1 MGMININGTKLE
13 IETLAATSSTGGP
26 TLVFLHEGLGSVAL
40 WTGKQGSWPMALCE
54 ALGCPGVVYSR
65 QGYGQSEPIADVR
78 GLGRYGPDF
87 MHRQAWEV
95 LPELLNE
102 LRIERPILV
111 GHSDGGTIALLYAAR
126 HRVDACVV
134 LAPHVMVED
143 VSIASIEQAKLAY
156 ESGELRSRLSRFHAD
171 VDGAF
176 WQWCDVWLSD
186 AFRSFDIRDL
196 CRSIQD
202 PVLAIQGRDD
212 VYGTL
217 EQIRQIQP
225 AGLIERLVLEG
236 CGHSPHKDQREQVTA
251 AIMAF
256 LKQQVPALQA

>member
-1 MGMININGTKLE
+1 MNIKGIQLEVETFQSERMGQ
-13 IETLAATSSTGGP
+13 AP

-40 WTGKQGSWPMALCE
+40 WSGKQGSWPRALCE
-54 ALGCPGVVYSR
+54 ALACPGVVYSR

-78 GLGRYGPDF
+78 GLGRHGPDF

-95 LPELLNE
+95 LPELLKKLGIN
-102 LRIERPILV
+102 RPILV
-111 GHSDGGTIALLYAAR
+111 GHSDGGSIALLYAAR

-134 LAPHVMVED
+134 LAPHVMVEE
-143 VSIASIEQAKLAY
+143 VSIASIEQAKLAF
-156 ESGELRSRLSRFHAD
+156 EAGDLRTRLTRFHAD

-186 AFRSFDIRDL
+186 AFRSFDIREL
-196 CRSIQD
+196 CRRIQD

-217 EQIRQIQP
+217 EQIQQIQP

-236 CGHSPHKDQREQVTA
+236 CGHSPHRDQREQVTA
-251 AIMAF
+251 AISAF
-256 LKQQVPALQA
+256 LKQHVPVLRA

>member
-1 MGMININGTKLE
+1 MGMMNIKGIQLE
-13 IETLAATSSTGGP
+13 VETCNPERMGQAP

-40 WTGKQGSWPMALCE
+40 WDGKQGPWPQALCE
-54 ALGCPGVVYSR
+54 ALGLPGVVYSR
-65 QGYGQSEPIADVR
+65 QGYGRSAPITDVR
-78 GLGRYGPDF
+78 GQGRHGPDF

-95 LPELLNE
+95 LPALLNE
-102 LRIERPILV
+102 LGIARPILV

-143 VSIASIEQAKLAY
+143 VSIASIEQAKLAF
-156 ESGELRSRLSRFHAD
+156 ESGDLRSRLARFHVD
-171 VDGAF
+171 VDVAF

-186 AFRSFDIRDL
+186 AFRSFNIREL
-196 CRSIQD
+196 CRQIQD

-217 EQIRQIQP
+217 EQIHQIQP
-225 AGLIERLVLEG
+225 MGIMAHLVLER
-236 CGHSPHKDQREQVTA
+236 CGHSPHRDQREQVTA

-256 LKQQVPALQA
+256 LRRQVPALQA

>member
-1 MGMININGTKLE
+1 MNIKGIQLEVETFQSERMGQ
-13 IETLAATSSTGGP
+13 AP

-40 WTGKQGSWPMALCE
+40 WTDKQGSWPGALCE

-65 QGYGQSEPIADVR
+65 QGYGRSEPIADVR
-78 GLGRYGPDF
+78 GQGRHGPDF
-87 MHRQAWEV
+87 MHLQAWGV
-95 LPELLNE
+95 LPELLKK
-102 LRIERPILV
+102 LGIDRPILV

-134 LAPHVMVED
+134 LAPHVMVEE

-156 ESGELRSRLSRFHAD
+156 VSGDLRSRLTRFHAD

-196 CRSIQD
+196 CRQIQD

-217 EQIRQIQP
+217 EQIQQIQP

-236 CGHSPHKDQREQVTA
+236 CGHSPHRDQREQVTA
-251 AIMAF
+251 AISAF
-256 LKQQVPALQA
+256 LKQQVPALRA